1 MWYGIRFGIRFRD
14 QIWRCARFNL
24 VAHQI
29 EPCVYFYL
37 TFNQNKLIT
46 VQQKEIFP
54 FTDSADWR
62 IYLKLDDEMDK
73 KIDVTAILFLL
84 VQNRKQTQT
93 EPWLDQALMDSAY
106 RRATPNICM
115 CNINNVDHCIL
126 KYILIC

>member
-1 MWYGIRFGIRFRD
+1 MFNLKSCDLGSDLGSDLEIRFGD

-54 FTDSADWR
+54 FTDSAD
-62 IYLKLDDEMDK
+62 
-73 KIDVTAILFLL
+73 
-84 VQNRKQTQT
+84 
-93 EPWLDQALMDSAY
+93 
-106 RRATPNICM
+106 
-115 CNINNVDHCIL
+115 
-126 KYILIC
+126 